1 MYGGEFGPNSP
12 PPSQKGRGGLTPPLN
27 SPPVGQCRGCTI
39 SAEGGTRGGVVN
51 FKVLEDSDDSP
62 PVGGGVRG
70 GVGSLRGDKGGSSQQ
85 ARSCRGDSPASR
97 RGFCLAKLVP

>member
-1 MYGGEFGPNSP
+1 MGGVWSKLPPFPEGQGGTHSP
-12 PPSQKGRGGLTPPLN
+12 PQLPP
-27 SPPVGQCRGCTI
+27 CRGCTI

-70 GVGSLRGDKGGSSQQ
+70 GVGSLRGDKGGVVSRQDPVGGTLPL
-85 ARSCRGDSPASR
+85 REGDFA
-97 RGFCLAKLVP
+97 LQN

>member
-1 MYGGEFGPNSP
+1 MGGSLVQTPPFPEGQGGTHSP
-12 PPSQKGRGGLTPPLN
+12 PQLPP
-27 SPPVGQCRGCTI
+27 CRGCTI

>member
-1 MYGGEFGPNSP
+1 MGGSLV
-12 PPSQKGRGGLTPPLN
+12 QTPPLPRRAGGD
-27 SPPVGQCRGCTI
+27 SLPPQLPPCRGCTI

-70 GVGSLRGDKGGSSQQ
+70 GVGSLRGDKGGVVSRQDPVGGTLPL
-85 ARSCRGDSPASR
+85 REGDFA
-97 RGFCLAKLVP
+97 LQN

>member
-12 PPSQKGRGGLTPPLN
+12 PSQEGRGGLTPPLN
-27 SPPVGQCRGCTI
+27 SPPVGGVLFRLRG
-39 SAEGGTRGGVVN
+39 GLGGGVVN

>member
-1 MYGGEFGPNSP
+1 MYSPPPVGGVWGEFGPNSS
-12 PPSQKGRGGLTPPLN
+12 PSQKGRGDSLPPQL
-27 SPPVGQCRGCTI
+27 PPCRGCTI

-70 GVGSLRGDKGGSSQQ
+70 GVGSLRGGQGGE
-85 ARSCRGDSPASR
+85 
-97 RGFCLAKLVP
+97 